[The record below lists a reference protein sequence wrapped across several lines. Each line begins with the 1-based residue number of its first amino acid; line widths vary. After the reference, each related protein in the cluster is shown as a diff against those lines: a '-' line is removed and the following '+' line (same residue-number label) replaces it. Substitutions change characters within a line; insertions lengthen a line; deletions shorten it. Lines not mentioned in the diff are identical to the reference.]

1 MTQSI
6 IIICNFLASCFAFCK
21 VITLQISMKAE
32 GWFSQHFLRCNFPYP
47 GWFYQFRKGRFKVW
61 LKSEILWNSLCCKF
75 WGFKFCTRFFFWVCH
90 CDSRHH
96 EALCLNMNVLLHQMA
111 HSQMEASP
119 SSFVWLMKSQDC
131 SRNCSTNSS
140 QSFSITLRDSVNA
153 TEVLLPIKAKLS
165 SPSLLSLF
173 VNNMNK
179 MRTKRLQMRY
189 LAEEQ
194 LPLF

>member
-1 MTQSI
+1 MDGFHNT
-6 IIICNFLASCFAFCK
+6 FFD
-21 VITLQISMKAE
+21 VIFHIRVDFIKSEKAV
-32 GWFSQHFLRCNFPYP
+32 S
-47 GWFYQFRKGRFKVW
+47 KSDSS
-61 LKSEILWNSLCCKF
+61 LKSFEICCVASF
-75 WGFKFCTRFFFWVCH
+75 EALNPVLDFLEVCH

-131 SRNCSTNSS
+131 FRNCSTNSS

-173 VNNMNK
+173 VNNINK

-189 LAEEQ
+189 LAE
-194 LPLF
+194 